1 MNRLRR
7 HWPILGLV
15 LVLLFVT
22 VVRWRTR
29 TVPLE
34 RDEGE
39 YAYAGQLMLQGIP
52 PYRWL
57 YNFKLPGVYAAYAV
71 IMAVFGQTPSGIHL
85 GFWLVN
91 LGAIVL
97 MYRLGRRF
105 LGPPASL
112 AAAATFALLSLS
124 QAVVGLAG
132 HATQLL
138 VLAAL
143 GGIVLLL
150 RGQERGQ
157 LGTIFLG
164 GALCGAAFLMKQ
176 PGGAFALLG
185 LSLLA
190 WSAWEEKPI
199 SWKKQG
205 ASVQLQKWFYNE
217 PLSLPS
223 PRKAG
228 RGWPQA
234 GRGDWVKV
242 SLKHY
247 TRMAVF
253 CCGVLTPIA
262 LTACWLWQAGVWPK
276 FWFWTVTY
284 ASVHATVET
293 WSFGRD
299 RLALFFAGL
308 KWDVLLWLL
317 AAAGLV
323 CVFALSRG
331 RKFFPTALLV
341 LSAAAVCPAFYFS
354 PHYFIL
360 LLPAIAL
367 LTGYALEAADKR
379 TIPWILFVVC
389 WSLIVFS
396 RRDVFFEMTAEQI
409 SDRTYGR
416 NDFEAYPAIG
426 DYLRTHTPAG
436 ATLAILGSEP
446 ELLFYA
452 HRRSVTGYIYMYD
465 LVEDQPLREKMRREM
480 IDEVEQG
487 KPDLVV
493 FVNLTPSWL
502 PSRPEDFEA
511 IHQWLIPYTERFYEP
526 FGVATFPPTGIF
538 WGTNSFERVP
548 SAARFLWIFKR
559 KESAPLP

>member
-22 VVRWRTR
+22 LVRWRTR
-29 TVPLE
+29 MVPLE

-39 YAYAGQLMLQGIP
+39 YAYAGQLLLEGIP
-52 PYRWL
+52 PYQGL
-57 YNFKLPGVYAAYAV
+57 YNFKMPGIYAAYAV

-97 MYRLGRRF
+97 LYRLGRRF

-132 HATQLL
+132 HATQVV

-199 SWKKQG
+199 SWKKHG
-205 ASVQLQKWFYNE
+205 A
-217 PLSLPS
+217 
-223 PRKAG
+223 
-228 RGWPQA
+228 
-234 GRGDWVKV
+234 
-242 SLKHY
+242 
-247 TRMAVF
+247 RMAVF

-262 LTACWLWQAGVWPK
+262 LTGCWLWQAGVWPK

-308 KWDVLLWLL
+308 KRDVLLWLW

-360 LLPAIAL
+360 VLPAIAL
-367 LTGYALEAADKR
+367 LTGYALEAADRR
-379 TIPWILFVVC
+379 TVPWILFVVS
-389 WSLIVFS
+389 WGLIVFS
-396 RRDVFFEMTAEQI
+396 RRDVFFEMTPRQI
-409 SDRTYGR
+409 SGRTYGR
-416 NDFEAYPAIG
+416 NDFAAYPAIG
-426 DYLRTHTPAG
+426 DYLRTHTLPG

-511 IHQWLIPYTERFYEP
+511 IHQWLTHYTEKSYEP

-559 KESAPLP
+559 KESALLP